1 MPHIHASLF
10 VRGDDLNFEAVTRV
24 LGIEADYESH
34 KEDPDRQRYLRP
46 PFNAQ
51 YLFDTWRLTS
61 DEDFEETEL
70 AGMDANDHIHH
81 VLSLIE
87 WNDERAD
94 FLKNIPSR
102 AGEHLVT
109 VLFGVEGTQ
118 SNTNI
123 HFNLIRLIAKLGF
136 ALSIDCWRTEDFK
149 SDELTLQS
157 YVAYGGFKSA
167 VQFGG
172 GRDAAAHVQE
182 LSNLL
187 DAANHSVQPR
197 DNLDFYST
205 STSPNMDVHFSNST
219 LKTMA
224 QWGVGLNLHNWYE
237 EVLLP
242 SGAA

>member
-1 MPHIHASLF
+1 MQQIHASL
-10 VRGDDLNFEAVTRV
+10 VIRGDDLDFEAVTRE

-34 KEDPDRQRYLRP
+34 KDDPARQRYLKP
-46 PFNAQ
+46 PFNAP
-51 YLFDTWRLTS
+51 YLLDVWHLTS
-61 DEDFEETEL
+61 DEDFEEAEL

-94 FLKNIPSR
+94 FLKSIPSR
-102 AGEHLVT
+102 AGEHRVT

-123 HFNLIRLIAKLGF
+123 DFNLIRLIAKLGF

-149 SDELTLQS
+149 SNDLMLQS
-157 YVAYGGFKSA
+157 YLAYGEFRST
-167 VQFGG
+167 VQIGG
-172 GRDAAAHVQE
+172 GSDAAAHVQE
-182 LSNLL
+182 LSGLL
-187 DAANHSVQPR
+187 VAANQSVQPR

-237 EVLLP
+237 EALLP
-242 SGAA
+242 SGVA